1 MRDETK
7 TARLTRRAILGMAA
21 AVPAVLVPV
30 ATAQAKRRPPLGSAP
45 SVTVAPT
52 ARQVTT
58 SGGAPGVQF
67 TLKFLEPEEGVS
79 YRIYELTV
87 DGQTFR
93 HPDPAGFLVTGA
105 EPFPTTASPLTA
117 SGPVSVALAY
127 YRGSDPLVQ
136 LAPVQVTVLP
146 AVVTTP
152 RRPPKRSTPP
162 KRPKPPKPRVEA

>member
-45 SVTVAPT
+45 SVTVAST

-79 YRIYELTV
+79 YSIYELTV

-93 HPDPAGFLVTGA
+93 HPEPSGFIVTGA
-105 EPFPTTASPLTA
+105 ESFPTTASPLTA
-117 SGPVSVALAY
+117 SGTVSVALAY
-127 YRGSDPLVQ
+127 YRGTDPLVR

-146 AVVTTP
+146 AVAA
-152 RRPPKRSTPP
+152 RPPKARKPHKP
-162 KRPKPPKPRVEA
+162 RKPPKSGATA